1 MFPNKLLW
9 YTNYS
14 AGMNVTM
21 LLFWSF
27 VWVLTTRESWH
38 FIKVVLE
45 TIFFVLSQTWEVY
58 GWAQATS
65 VKQSSAGTANVP
77 IQWQGMGGQK
87 HCIHTDIKKSTMTHK
102 RWTPSWFPLRQIL
115 PCLQDHCGIWAA
127 LASKTCD
134 IYLESIAGSA
144 LPHHMLWS
152 VIQ

>member
-45 TIFFVLSQTWEVY
+45 TIFFVLSQTWEVH

-77 IQWQGMGGQK
+77 NTMAGNGRTEALHPHRHKEEHHDSQTLDSKLVPTQADTPLPPGSLWDMGCPGIQDLW
-87 HCIHTDIKKSTMTHK
+87 HLPRVH
-102 RWTPSWFPLRQIL
+102 SW
-115 PCLQDHCGIWAA
+115 
-127 LASKTCD
+127 
-134 IYLESIAGSA
+134 
-144 LPHHMLWS
+144 
-152 VIQ
+152 